1 MTMLNGSSGLSANAH
16 NIARVIAATLAVLL
30 AAQCV
35 WLLLPELT
43 RSHLHQL
50 PLDNVSAANAANY
63 GAAAERA
70 ASLGVIRGDLWAQS
84 AFTHANLLWTDDDT
98 DTNSST
104 MQAVGYTRTRLDR
117 ALTNGPHQSG
127 AWLFLADLA
136 LHFHLGLD
144 PSEPLKMS
152 YYTGPSDQRLMPLR
166 LRIGAQMA
174 KFDDIEIRQFV
185 GRDLRLFLTRNQTG
199 EIADAYGVA
208 SPAAKSFIEQTVQ
221 DIDPTAIEKIR
232 AATPRK
238 QNMPE

>member
-1 MTMLNGSSGLSANAH
+1 MTMLDGSAGLSAAAH
-16 NIARVIAATLAVLL
+16 NTARVIAAGLAVLL

-43 RSHLHQL
+43 RPHLDQL
-50 PLDNVSAANAANY
+50 PLDKTSAASAANY

-84 AFTHANLLWTDDDT
+84 AFTEANLLWTDKDI

-104 MQAVGYTRTRLDR
+104 MQAVVYTHTRLDR
-117 ALTNGPHQSG
+117 ALINGPHQSG

-152 YYTGPSDQRLMPLR
+152 YYTGASDIRLMPLR
-166 LRIGAQMA
+166 LRIGAQMT

-185 GRDLRLFLTRNQTG
+185 GRDLRLFLTRKQIA
-199 EIADAYGVA
+199 EIAEAYGVA
-208 SPAAKSFIEQTVQ
+208 SPAAKGFIEQTVQ
-221 DIDPTAIEKIR
+221 DIDPTALEKIR
-232 AATPRK
+232 AVAPRK